1 MTTTVV
7 DLPNA
12 WVAVAGGGDTV
23 WCATGERLLAFDETG
38 ATRIDVSAPGSV
50 IQLAAT
56 SDVLVAVL
64 GSGVL
69 AWLDPRTGQEV
80 ATRPVGSALELL
92 SGGGAIWAIDRLGS
106 RARRLDAPG
115 TLGAAHAVAGIDRAA
130 ADGDRLWWT
139 STGDARLRD
148 LERVVDIDIPSVARG
163 GMAACAGSVWVSV
176 RGGLSRVGAWAAQA
190 GPLVAAPAGP
200 VPFLACAGGV
210 LVGAAERH
218 TVFVLDPSADAD
230 ARAIDVDT
238 GAPVAAIATAGR
250 TLWLFPAGRAEAHV
264 VPL

>member
-7 DLPNA
+7 DLPGA
-12 WVAVAGGGDTV
+12 WVAVAGGGGTV
-23 WCATGERLLAFDETG
+23 WCATGDRLLAFDETG
-38 ATRIDVSAPGSV
+38 ALRIEVSAPGAV
-50 IQLAAT
+50 HQLAAT
-56 SDVLVAVL
+56 SDLLVAVRDA
-64 GSGVL
+64 GVL
-69 AWLDPRTGQEV
+69 SWLDPGTGQEV
-80 ATRPVGSALELL
+80 ASRPVGSALELV

-106 RARRLDAPG
+106 RARRVEATG

-130 ADGDRLWWT
+130 ADGDRFWWT

-148 LERVVDIDIPSVARG
+148 LERVVDSDIPTDRG
-163 GMAACAGSVWVSV
+163 GIAACAGSIWVSV
-176 RGGLSRVGAWAAQA
+176 RGGLVRVGTWAAQA
-190 GPLVAAPAGP
+190 GSLVAAPAGP

-230 ARAIDVDT
+230 ARAVEVDT
-238 GAPVAAIATAGR
+238 GGAIGAMATAGR
-250 TLWLFPAGRAEAHV
+250 TVWLFPAGRAEAHV